1 MTHPQF
7 QEPEEDTGRMTFISH
22 LGELRRRLMYVVAVL
37 LIAALGSFSFAPELF
52 DILRKPL
59 ENIPDASMIVLTPLE
74 MFVTYLKLA
83 VVAGI
88 FLTTPWILV
97 QLWLFIAP
105 GLYQNERRWLAPFVI
120 LGSAFFCLGGAF
132 SFYIVLPLGFEYLVE
147 MVPDSVSAN
156 YSVGA
161 YFSLVIRLL
170 LAFGIVFELPLVMW
184 IMAAAGIASPD
195 FFATKRKYWIVI
207 AVVLAAFF
215 TPPDPFTQMLMAV
228 PLVLFFE
235 LGILGARIVYRKRQE
250 KTAQDT

>member
-7 QEPEEDTGRMTFISH
+7 QETNDDAGRMSFISH

-37 LIAALGSFSFAPELF
+37 LMAALGCFSFAPELF
-52 DILRKPL
+52 EILRKPL

-74 MFVTYLKLA
+74 MFITYLKLA

-88 FLTTPWILV
+88 FTTTPWILV

-105 GLYQNERRWLAPFVI
+105 GLYKNERRWLAPFVI
-120 LGSAFFCLGGAF
+120 LGSLFFCLGGAF
-132 SFYIVLPLGFEYLVE
+132 AFYIVLPLGFEYLVK
-147 MVPDSVSAN
+147 MVPDSVDAN

-161 YFSLVIRLL
+161 YFALVIRLL
-170 LAFGIVFELPLVMW
+170 LAFGLVFELPLIMW
-184 IMAAAGIASPD
+184 ILAAAGITSPD
-195 FFATKRKYWIVI
+195 FFSTKRKYWIVV

-215 TPPDPFTQMLMAV
+215 TPPDPFTQLLMAV

-235 LGILGARIVYRKRQE
+235 LGILGAKILYRKRQE
-250 KTAQDT
+250 TES

>member
-7 QEPEEDTGRMTFISH
+7 QEPDDDTERMTFISH

-37 LIAALGSFSFAPELF
+37 LASALACFGFAPDLF
-52 DILRKPL
+52 EILRTPL
-59 ENIPDASMIVLTPLE
+59 ENLPDAGMIVLTPLE
-74 MFVTYLKLA
+74 MFITYLKLA

-88 FLTTPWILV
+88 FVSTPWILI
-97 QLWLFIAP
+97 QIWLFVAP
-105 GLYQNERRWLAPFVI
+105 GLYQNERHWLAPFVL
-120 LGSAFFCLGGAF
+120 LGSGFFCLGGAF
-132 SFYIVLPLGFEYLVE
+132 AFYIVLPLGFEYLVQ
-147 MVPDSVSAN
+147 MVPDSVSAQ

-170 LAFGIVFELPLVMW
+170 LAFGLVFELPLVMW
-184 IMAAAGIASPD
+184 ILAAAGILSPD
-195 FFATKRKYWIVI
+195 FFASKRKYWIVI

-235 LGILGARIVYRKRQE
+235 LGILGARVLYRKRQE
-250 KTAQDT
+250 QETKDA

>member
-7 QEPEEDTGRMTFISH
+7 QEPEEDSARMSFISH

-37 LIAALGSFSFAPELF
+37 LAAALGCFSFAPELF
-52 DILRKPL
+52 EILRRPL

-88 FLTTPWILV
+88 FVTTPWILV

-105 GLYQNERRWLAPFVI
+105 GLYQNEKRWLAPFVI
-120 LGSAFFCLGGAF
+120 LGSLFFCLGGAF
-132 SFYIVLPLGFEYLVE
+132 AFYVVLPLGFEYLVK
-147 MVPDSVSAN
+147 MVPDSVDAN

-161 YFSLVIRLL
+161 YFALVIRLL
-170 LAFGIVFELPLVMW
+170 LAFGLVFELPLVMW
-184 IMAAAGIASPD
+184 ILAAAGITSPD
-195 FFATKRKYWIVI
+195 FFSTKRKYWIVV

-215 TPPDPFTQMLMAV
+215 TPPDPFTQLLMAV

-235 LGILGARIVYRKRQE
+235 LGILGAKLFYRKRQE
-250 KTAQDT
+250 KEA